1 MTHQQEK
8 AYTERQA
15 LGFYNIFMIFLW
27 YQIIKIKIDLN
38 WKPYFINPALRIM
51 VLDENLKDHHIVT
64 IR

>member
-1 MTHQQEK
+1 M
-8 AYTERQA
+8 
-15 LGFYNIFMIFLW
+15 GFYNIFMIFLW